1 MRLSQAH
8 LNVLTQCPRQFQH
21 IYLDRLV
28 PLQAASQADRLTQGS
43 QFHQILQQEALGLP
57 IAALLASHPPIK
69 KLFDAFQQQ
78 RSGLMTLP
86 IGKLLWQQSEQPQ
99 SLVIGE
105 HVLTAIYDWVMVG
118 DQAARIFDWKTYAKP
133 RDTRSIQDNWQT
145 KLYLYIL
152 SATSNLDPAQID
164 MIYCFF
170 GPSTIWTHQ
179 VAHSATQHQAI
190 HQELALLLDRLSTD
204 LAAYAQAGSD
214 FPQVEREKGFCEDC
228 AFARRCNRLDA
239 PAIADTIDDIA
250 EVPL

>member
-8 LNVLTQCPRQFQH
+8 LNVLTQCPRQFQY

-28 PLQAASQADRLTQGS
+28 PLPPAPQADRLTQGS

-57 IAALLASHPPIK
+57 INALLANHPPIK
-69 KLFDAFQQQ
+69 AWFEAFQQQ

-86 IGKLLWQQSEQPQ
+86 IGQLLWQQSEQAQ
-99 SLVIGE
+99 TQVMGE
-105 HVLTAIYDWVMVG
+105 HVLTAVYDWVMVG
-118 DQAARIFDWKTYAKP
+118 DQSARIFDWKTYAKP

-152 SATSNLDPAQID
+152 SETSNLDPAQID

-170 GPSTIWTHQ
+170 GPTTISTHQ
-179 VAHSATQHQAI
+179 IAHSDTQHQVI
-190 HQELALLLDRLSTD
+190 HQELKLLLDRLTLD
-204 LAAYAQAGSD
+204 LLAYSQTGSD
-214 FPQVEREKGFCEDC
+214 FPQVEQAKGFCGDC
-228 AFARRCNRLDA
+228 AFARRCDRLDA
-239 PAIADTIDDIA
+239 PAIADTIADIA